1 MSSRTRSLLGSL
13 GLSFGR
19 SSLRPASLSPR
30 KAVRPRPT
38 PRSVALRAVPAPAA
52 VKVLV
57 AGVDKDTRAFL
68 ERSVREAV
76 GRDAARGPCTV
87 SLVKLG
93 EAWSVTIDGPG
104 ELRHNLTLHDDSLL
118 AVAVRDAIV
127 RPAVPPPPAPVAAK
141 PEDAPAFEARDSH
154 LCPHCRNTLVVVYQT
169 QADEPKEP
177 VPIACPHCWKLG
189 HVEVGAWAAAGHDYR
204 CDKA

>member
-19 SSLRPASLSPR
+19 SSPRPASLSPR
-30 KAVRPRPT
+30 KAVRPRPA
-38 PRSVALRAVPAPAA
+38 PRAVPLRAVPAPAA

-76 GRDAARGPCTV
+76 GREAARGPCTV

-104 ELRHNLTLHDDSLL
+104 ELHRNLTLHDDSLL
-118 AVAVRDAIV
+118 AVAVRDAIL
-127 RPAVPPPPAPVAAK
+127 RPAGPETPAPVALK
-141 PEDAPAFEARDSH
+141 PEDAPAFETRDRH
-154 LCPHCRNTLVVVYQT
+154 VCPHCQNALVVVYQT

-177 VPIACPHCWKLG
+177 APIACPHCWKVG
-189 HVEVGAWAAAGHDYR
+189 QVEVGAWAAAGHDYR